1 MKKYID
7 KKIFVFFAALI
18 FLAVLF
24 AVNVFY
30 GSVDIPGADVL
41 SILCGGE
48 PEREVWR
55 LIVVETRLP
64 QAITALLAGAAISVA
79 GLMLQTLFGNALAG
93 PEVLGINSGA
103 GLGVA
108 VVMLLSQSLFV
119 AGDMGAGG
127 YATILLGA
135 FAGAAVVITVVLLL
149 SSILK
154 SKLFLLVAGVAVSY
168 LASSAISILNYF
180 STSEGVHSYM
190 IWGMGSFS
198 AVSMEQ
204 LPVFASIVMGLLL
217 FSLAMIKP
225 LNALLLGDV
234 YARNLG
240 VNVKNARLL
249 LLVVT
254 GMLTAVVTAFCGP
267 VAFIGLAVPHIARLL
282 LGSNNHRVLLPGT
295 IITGAAIALLCNI
308 VCQIPGESGL
318 LPLGAI
324 TPLIGAP
331 VIIYVLL
338 RHKGV

>member
-108 VVMLLSQSLFV
+108 VMMLLSQSLFV

-198 AVSMEQ
+198 AVSIEQ
-204 LPVFASIVMGLLL
+204 LPVFASIVMGLVL

-249 LLVVT
+249 LLAVT

>member
-7 KKIFVFFAALI
+7 KKIFVFFAAFI

-249 LLVVT
+249 LLAVT

>member
-119 AGDMGAGG
+119 AGDMGVGG

-249 LLVVT
+249 LLAVT

>member
-64 QAITALLAGAAISVA
+64 QAITALIAGAAISVA

-249 LLVVT
+249 LLAVT